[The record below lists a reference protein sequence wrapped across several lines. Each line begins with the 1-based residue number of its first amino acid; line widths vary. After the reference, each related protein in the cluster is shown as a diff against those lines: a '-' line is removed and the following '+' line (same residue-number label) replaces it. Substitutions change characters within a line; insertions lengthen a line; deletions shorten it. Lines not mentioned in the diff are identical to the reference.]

1 MAGVNLS
8 EWAHQGGVSKY
19 TVYRWFHAGTLP
31 VPARLILVEPAARGD
46 GKGRTVIYA
55 RISSSDQRADLDQQV
70 ARLTSWATASG
81 MTVGEVV
88 TETESAMNG
97 RRRKL
102 ARIRA
107 DPAAAQ
113 IIVEHRDR
121 LAEFGTEH
129 LQAAQLPVLHVTGE
143 ADAG

>member
-1 MAGVNLS
+1 MLRCTAPPSCSGELPAVSMARFKMPDGWMLQAFS
-8 EWAHQGGVSKY
+8 FALDP
-19 TVYRWFHAGTLP
+19 LP
-31 VPARLILVEPAARGD
+31 EQAQILARQFG
-46 GKGRTVIYA
+46 
-55 RISSSDQRADLDQQV
+55 
-70 ARLTSWATASG
+70 
-81 MTVGEVV
+81 
-88 TETESAMNG
+88 G
-97 RRRKL
+97 RRYACNWAVRQLKEGIEAYQFGL
-102 ARIRA
+102 A